1 MLALF
6 AGFTVGA
13 VLSGAAAA
21 TSGEAETRI
30 APWPGEPSRIEI
42 VYHQQRILAPVQIEG
57 VGERLFIIDTAAG
70 ASLISTAMRDQLA
83 PPPGD
88 VQRRQVR
95 GATGLTALDYVRLP
109 GLVFG
114 GSRRDGVWALVGD
127 IAEFAPAGDRPVAGI
142 LGVDILSRHDVRLDL
157 SRRVMVLSEP
167 EGGQSGQSADTAAGG
182 VPFHSDAQAGF
193 VQFTAEI
200 NGAPVAA
207 VLDTGARSG
216 TLNWAAA
223 GLAGLSRGGAGVIDT
238 GGRSAGID
246 GVGVDRMEARVDG
259 LCLGAAC
266 FNGAPVR
273 IADLAVF
280 GLVGADEGVGP
291 SMLVGADVLERC
303 AAEILYSR
311 NLLRLCAD

>member
-6 AGFTVGA
+6 AGLTAGA
-13 VLSGAAAA
+13 VLTGAAAA
-21 TSGEAETRI
+21 ASGEAETRI
-30 APWPGEPSRIEI
+30 APWPGEPGRIEI
-42 VYHQQRILAPVQIEG
+42 VYHEQRILAPVQIEG

-70 ASLISTAMRDQLA
+70 ASLISTALRDQLA

-114 GSRRDGVWALVGD
+114 GARQDGVWALVGD

-157 SRRVMVLSEP
+157 SRGVMVLSEP
-167 EGGQSGQSADTAAGG
+167 GGGRGALDGGGG

-280 GLVGADEGVGP
+280 GLVGADEGAGP
-291 SMLVGADVLERC
+291 SMLVGADVLELC

-311 NLLRLCAD
+311 NVLRLCAD